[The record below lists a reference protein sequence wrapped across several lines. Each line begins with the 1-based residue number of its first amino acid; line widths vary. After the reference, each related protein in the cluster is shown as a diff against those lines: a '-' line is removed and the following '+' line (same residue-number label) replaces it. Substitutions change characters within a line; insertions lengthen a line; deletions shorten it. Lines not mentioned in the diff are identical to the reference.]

1 MLHYWLKVK
10 MRSFFD
16 IPIPQLMRITISMK
30 KGKFKGVL
38 KVETTVMGE
47 ELEGYQDQC
56 IASGPLRMGNQERD
70 ATWTHLLACHKAHKR
85 IYVCRYRHIHFLV
98 LGCEDYLLEEAKR

>member
-1 MLHYWLKVK
+1 

-56 IASGPLRMGNQERD
+56 IASGPL
-70 ATWTHLLACHKAHKR
+70 
-85 IYVCRYRHIHFLV
+85 
-98 LGCEDYLLEEAKR
+98 